1 MSAFQSSIV
10 YSLILAVVGYAIM
23 FMIASPDMPAGVF
36 ATGLLIGSLFIAII
50 TNTPSSTSSSTSA
63 TSAPAATKTA
73 PTSAATATSDNDKG
87 GPTKTIYVGNL
98 PYRANEAVIKELFE
112 KFGYVHSVRLL
123 KDRQTGKRR
132 GFGFVEMAE
141 ATAATAIEALNES
154 EFQQRTLKVREA
166 KDRPEKVEEEAFQ
179 EQV

>member
-1 MSAFQSSIV
+1 MSAFQSSML
-10 YSLILAVVGYAIM
+10 YSLGLAVVGYFVISLLPPQDAQ
-23 FMIASPDMPAGVF
+23 VTF
-36 ATGLLIGSLFIAII
+36 AAGLLIGGIFIAVLS
-50 TNTPSSTSSSTSA
+50 NSNTSSPSVEVKSE
-63 TSAPAATKTA
+63 
-73 PTSAATATSDNDKG
+73 DNS

-132 GFGFVEMAE
+132 GFGFVEMEE
-141 ATAATAIEALNES
+141 AAGTKAIAALNES

-166 KDRPEKVEEEAFQ
+166 KERPEK
-179 EQV
+179 EQGDAVAQS